1 MGLSRRSYPRQGKHP
16 LQEMNTHQDYRLYL
30 LLSVLKKNRRQ
41 IENMIYQAKQSLKSE
56 LDKEG
61 FHYEGL

>member
-1 MGLSRRSYPRQGKHP
+1 MKFFEDLDNEQIAV
-16 LQEMNTHQDYRLYL
+16 
-30 LLSVLKKNRRQ
+30 VLKKNRRQ

-61 FHYEGL
+61 FYYEGL